1 MEYQVI
7 VVGGGPAGYTAA
19 EAAGKAGLR
28 VLLIEKGSVGGV
40 CLNEGCIPTKTLLYS
55 AKTFEQA
62 KHASRYGVNAEG
74 VSFDLSRMVARKNKV
89 VRKLVLGIKARLTAC
104 GVTLL
109 QGEAEILDSRTV
121 ACGGET
127 YTTGNL
133 LLCTGSQPSV
143 PPIPG
148 LNTVAY
154 WTHREALECKVL
166 PSSLAIIGGGV
177 IGMELAAY
185 FNSLGTEVTVYEA
198 APEILPGMDGELAA
212 LLRAE
217 YAKRGVCFRLS
228 AAVSRI
234 APAADAGEGGVEICC
249 AGETSRHARLLVC
262 TGRKPSM
269 GGYGLERLGLA
280 LTERGTI
287 QVDEHMRTSVPGVY
301 ACGDLTGR
309 SMLAHT
315 AVREAEVAVADL
327 LERGEAMSYR
337 AIPAV
342 VYTNPELAGVGETEA
357 SAAAKGLR
365 CRTVKLP
372 MAYSGRF
379 VAENEGGNGLCKLLV
394 DGQERVIG
402 AHVLGNPASEIIA
415 LAGTAIGLGLTVDE
429 WKRVVFPHPTVGEIF
444 RELLG

>member
-1 MEYQVI
+1 
-7 VVGGGPAGYTAA
+7 
-19 EAAGKAGLR
+19 
-28 VLLIEKGSVGGV
+28 
-40 CLNEGCIPTKTLLYS
+40 
-55 AKTFEQA
+55 
-62 KHASRYGVNAEG
+62 
-74 VSFDLSRMVARKNKV
+74 
-89 VRKLVLGIKARLTAC
+89 
-104 GVTLL
+104 
-109 QGEAEILDSRTV
+109 
-121 ACGGET
+121 
-127 YTTGNL
+127 
-133 LLCTGSQPSV
+133 
-143 PPIPG
+143 
-148 LNTVAY
+148 
-154 WTHREALECKVL
+154 
-166 PSSLAIIGGGV
+166 
-177 IGMELAAY
+177 MELAAY

-429 WKRVVFPHPTVGEIF
+429 WRRVVFPHPTVGEIF